1 MVEFRKRPKEGI
13 PKVLSTP
20 AEFAEA
26 AARLQAGTGPFA
38 IDTERA
44 SGYRYDDRAFL
55 IQIRR
60 NVAGTMLFAPEGHRA
75 ELTQVLAPVL
85 NGHHWIIH
93 AAPSDL
99 PSLGWLG
106 LFPGT
111 LFDTELA
118 ARFAGFHRTNLGAII
133 AELFDVQLEKGHG
146 DDDWSIPRLSEE
158 MRAYAALDVELLL
171 ELATT
176 LRDTLAE
183 QEKLEWMLEECT
195 AIVAKHAH
203 DTAPQPGSWRDI
215 KGVSSLKNGKQ
226 RAAAQSLWN
235 LRDDISRRTDTAP
248 GRVLPNKVLVE
259 IARVLPST
267 QPQLTRIKGFPRRR
281 KGAAQ
286 RWLRAVQQSQKI
298 PPRGRPG
305 ALREER
311 TVPSKSVWSREYPE
325 LWEEYQQI
333 RAAVGDIAEELGLPS
348 ELLLRPA
355 TLRAAVWAAIGG
367 SGTISQPDDVPAFLE
382 REGARPWQV
391 NLVAP
396 VLIESLFSQPD

>member
-20 AEFAEA
+20 VEFAEA
-26 AARLQAGTGPFA
+26 AARLQAGTGAFA

-60 NVAGTMLFAPEGHRA
+60 NGAGTMLFAPEGHRA

-85 NGHHWIIH
+85 NGQHWIIH

-106 LFPGT
+106 LFPGA

-146 DDDWSIPRLSEE
+146 DDDWSIPQLSEE

-176 LRDTLAE
+176 LRDILAE
-183 QEKLEWMLEECT
+183 QEKLEWMVEECA

-203 DTAPQPGSWRDI
+203 DTAPQPGSWHDI

-226 RAAAQSLWN
+226 RAAARSLWN

-259 IARVLPST
+259 IARILPST
-267 QPQLTRIKGFPRRR
+267 QPQLTHIRGFPRRR

-367 SGTISQPDDVPAFLE
+367 SGTISQPEDVPAFLE
-382 REGARPWQV
+382 SEGARSWQV

-396 VLIESLFSQPD
+396 ALIASLFSQPH